1 MLPSLKGKHVH
12 FSLSPTIIYEP
23 DDITEDLREYRKN
36 NDLQKKADM
45 ARYTKLLTPILT
57 LDHRRKIWTKLLH
70 DQISDGNY
78 FYNNAGS
85 S

>member
-1 MLPSLKGKHVH
+1 
-12 FSLSPTIIYEP
+12 
-23 DDITEDLREYRKN
+23 
-36 NDLQKKADM
+36 M
-45 ARYTKLLTPILT
+45 ARYTKLLTPILS